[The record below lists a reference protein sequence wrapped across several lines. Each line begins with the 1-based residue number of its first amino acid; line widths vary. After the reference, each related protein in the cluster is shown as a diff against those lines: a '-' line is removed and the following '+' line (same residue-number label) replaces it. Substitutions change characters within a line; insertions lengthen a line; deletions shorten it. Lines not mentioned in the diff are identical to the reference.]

1 MFIVL
6 FDSTED
12 YVPMY
17 VCVFIIVTTDKPLV
31 KNSSV

>member
-6 FDSTED
+6 FDSKED

-17 VCVFIIVTTDKPLV
+17 VCVFIIVTTV